1 MIVTAQFEYGA
12 ISIDSNILYSLGYK
26 FDSGMLDQLK
36 QFKNKHILIIQ
47 PRIIHNEMVKH
58 VSEPF
63 EKLHRE
69 IDKLCRESIRKL
81 KTDENNSVQ
90 AASQLKGDLDPI
102 ALAEKIIF
110 DFYREINGE
119 VLETKD
125 YLDVDELI
133 ELYFLNQP
141 PFENNKEKKNEFPD
155 AIALLCLDSW
165 ASEKGFKVVAVSND
179 KGWKLFSE
187 GVANVEVV
195 DDLQSALAIFQ
206 PHQRA
211 MEIIESL
218 LGNDFLDDGKR
229 LFSDIKVR
237 VADYVSDA
245 TDLTLDASSSYMFDY
260 DDVQVEFDDVKIL
273 QKFGKTD
280 PIDLIRI
287 EDDEI
292 TLSISVEVQ
301 CTIKADFSFY
311 VEDSMDRDEILI
323 GRSMQATSESFNTL
337 LLVTLSGDFTKSLD
351 EIKLEHVEMQNNID
365 SVDFGS
371 VEPEL
376 EPDYDEKYDYYCPSD
391 IIDGQQTE

>member
-1 MIVTAQFEYGA
+1 
-12 ISIDSNILYSLGYK
+12 YSLGYK

>member
-1 MIVTAQFEYGA
+1 MTAQFEYGA

-133 ELYFLNQP
+133 EIYFLNQP

>member
-1 MIVTAQFEYGA
+1 
-12 ISIDSNILYSLGYK
+12 LYSLGYK

>member
-1 MIVTAQFEYGA
+1 MTAQFEYGA

-141 PFENNKEKKNEFPD
+141 PFENNKEKRMN
-155 AIALLCLDSW
+155 
-165 ASEKGFKVVAVSND
+165 
-179 KGWKLFSE
+179 
-187 GVANVEVV
+187 
-195 DDLQSALAIFQ
+195 
-206 PHQRA
+206 
-211 MEIIESL
+211 
-218 LGNDFLDDGKR
+218 FLM
-229 LFSDIKVR
+229 L
-237 VADYVSDA
+237 
-245 TDLTLDASSSYMFDY
+245 
-260 DDVQVEFDDVKIL
+260 
-273 QKFGKTD
+273 
-280 PIDLIRI
+280 
-287 EDDEI
+287 
-292 TLSISVEVQ
+292 
-301 CTIKADFSFY
+301 
-311 VEDSMDRDEILI
+311 
-323 GRSMQATSESFNTL
+323 
-337 LLVTLSGDFTKSLD
+337 
-351 EIKLEHVEMQNNID
+351 
-365 SVDFGS
+365 
-371 VEPEL
+371 
-376 EPDYDEKYDYYCPSD
+376 
-391 IIDGQQTE
+391 

>member
-1 MIVTAQFEYGA
+1 
-12 ISIDSNILYSLGYK
+12 SNILYSLGYK

>member
-26 FDSGMLDQLK
+26 FDAGMLDQLK
-36 QFKNKHILIIQ
+36 QFKNKHISIIQ

-90 AASQLKGDLDPI
+90 AASQLKGNLDPI

-110 DFYREINGE
+110 DFYKEINGE

-179 KGWKLFSE
+179 KGWRLFSE

-273 QKFGKTD
+273 QKLGKTD

-376 EPDYDEKYDYYCPSD
+376 EPDYDEQYDYYCPSD

>member
-1 MIVTAQFEYGA
+1 
-12 ISIDSNILYSLGYK
+12 SIDSNILYSLGYK

>member
-1 MIVTAQFEYGA
+1 MTAQFEYGA

-287 EDDEI
+287 EDDGI

>member
-1 MIVTAQFEYGA
+1 FEYGA

>member
-1 MIVTAQFEYGA
+1 MTAQFEYGA

-195 DDLQSALAIFQ
+195 DDLQSAMAIFQ

>member
-1 MIVTAQFEYGA
+1 MTAQFEYGA

-323 GRSMQATSESFNTL
+323 GQSMQATSESFNTL

>member
-1 MIVTAQFEYGA
+1 MTAQFEYGA

-273 QKFGKTD
+273 LKFGKTD

>member
-1 MIVTAQFEYGA
+1 TAQFEYGA

>member
-1 MIVTAQFEYGA
+1 
-12 ISIDSNILYSLGYK
+12 NILYSLGYK

>member
-1 MIVTAQFEYGA
+1 
-12 ISIDSNILYSLGYK
+12 
-26 FDSGMLDQLK
+26 
-36 QFKNKHILIIQ
+36 

>member
-245 TDLTLDASSSYMFDY
+245 NDLTLDASSSYMFDY

>member
-1 MIVTAQFEYGA
+1 
-12 ISIDSNILYSLGYK
+12 DSNILYSLGYK

>member
-1 MIVTAQFEYGA
+1 
-12 ISIDSNILYSLGYK
+12 
-26 FDSGMLDQLK
+26 
-36 QFKNKHILIIQ
+36 
-47 PRIIHNEMVKH
+47 
-58 VSEPF
+58 
-63 EKLHRE
+63 
-69 IDKLCRESIRKL
+69 
-81 KTDENNSVQ
+81 
-90 AASQLKGDLDPI
+90 
-102 ALAEKIIF
+102 
-110 DFYREINGE
+110 
-119 VLETKD
+119 
-125 YLDVDELI
+125 
-133 ELYFLNQP
+133 
-141 PFENNKEKKNEFPD
+141 

>member
-1 MIVTAQFEYGA
+1 MTAQFEYGA